1 MNLQDKL
8 LEATISE
15 IEQEYYTTPKIIGDR
30 EDLDII
36 EFQKNEILNNRH
48 TPILIS
54 ADKETIL
61 DGNHRWIA
69 YQELGID
76 PPLVYKCK
84 TQDFYDYYEN
94 NDDWVNTA
102 DVVKQL
108 IDKGIAIK
116 V

>member
-8 LEATISE
+8 LEATIAE
-15 IEQEYYTTPKIIGDR
+15 IAQEYYTTPKIVGDR

-54 ADKETIL
+54 TDKETIL

-108 IDKGIAIK
+108 IYKGIATK

>member
-8 LEATISE
+8 LGATISE
-15 IEQEYYTTPKIIGDR
+15 IEQEYYTTPKIVRDR
-30 EDLDII
+30 EDLDTI

-54 ADKETIL
+54 ADKGTIL
-61 DGNHRWIA
+61 DDNHRWIV
-69 YQELGID
+69 YQELDID

-84 TQDFYDYYEN
+84 TQDFYDYFGN
-94 NDDWVNTA
+94 NDDWINTT

-108 IDKGIAIK
+108 IDKGIATKI
-116 V
+116 